1 MNKVKTW
8 FKQQLRIIKD
18 EFTYEPPLRIVKNY
32 IRIIIGGCLVA
43 FGDAF
48 FLIRCNVIAGGVGSI
63 ALLLH
68 KIPGFDILDVDTYV
82 LIVTWSFFAL
92 GFILLGMKY
101 AIHTLAYTITYP
113 LMVMLFTYMI
123 ENVVV
128 NGVPIFDIRQNY
140 PDLAQGMV
148 DILYLVSAVI
158 GGFVVGTGIGCTL
171 SGGGSSGGTDVIN
184 LLANKYLHVKV
195 GTSSFCV
202 DTTLI
207 TLGFFANGTY
217 ILPTLVGLI
226 SALLCSIMID
236 KIFMGNNQ
244 YYLAMVITEK
254 WEELNDFINH
264 ELGRGTT
271 LLKAQGGYTKKDSI
285 VLQICFD
292 RQDYNI
298 IKETIDMIDPN
309 AFFMVM
315 QTREILG
322 YGFSRLTPK
331 THKKGVSLDA
341 QEAQKLY
348 VKARS
353 KNKKTFKD

>member
-1 MNKVKTW
+1 MNRVKKW
-8 FKQQLRIIKD
+8 FKHQIRIIKD
-18 EFTYEPPLRIVKNY
+18 EFTYEPPQRIVKNY
-32 IRIIIGGCLVA
+32 LRIILGACLVA

-63 ALLLH
+63 SMLIH
-68 KIPGFDILDVDTYV
+68 KIPGFDILEIDTYV
-82 LIVTWSFFAL
+82 LIVTWFFFFL
-92 GFILLGMKY
+92 GLILLGMKY

-113 LMVMLFTYMI
+113 LMVMLFTFMI
-123 ENVVV
+123 EHVVV
-128 NGVPIFDIRQNY
+128 QGVPILDIRNGY
-140 PDLAQGMV
+140 PELIEGMV
-148 DILYLVSAVI
+148 DMPYLVSAVV
-158 GGFVVGTGIGCTL
+158 GGFVVGTGIGLTL

-184 LLANKYLHVKV
+184 LLAHKYLRVKV

-207 TLGFFANGTY
+207 VLGFIANGNSL
-217 ILPTLVGLI
+217 LPTLVGLVA
-226 SALLCSIMID
+226 SMLCSIMID
-236 KIFMGNNQ
+236 KVFMGNNQ
-244 YYLAMVITEK
+244 YYLALVITDK

-271 LLKAQGGYTKKDSI
+271 LLKAQGGYTKKDSV

-298 IKETIDMIDPN
+298 IKDTIDMIDPN
-309 AFFMVM
+309 AFFTVM
-315 QTREILG
+315 QTKEVLG

-331 THKKGVSLDA
+331 THRKGVSLDA
-341 QEAQKLY
+341 EEAQKLY

-353 KNKKTFKD
+353 KNKKTFK